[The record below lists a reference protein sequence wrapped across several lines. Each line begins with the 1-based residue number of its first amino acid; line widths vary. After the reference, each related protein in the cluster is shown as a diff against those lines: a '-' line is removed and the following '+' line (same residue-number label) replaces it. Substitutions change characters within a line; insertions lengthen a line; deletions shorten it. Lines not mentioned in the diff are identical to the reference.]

1 MKIDLK
7 PLKGFRDFYPEDYLI
22 REKILNVMHEVS
34 RSFGY
39 LPYDGPTLEKSSIY
53 EVKSGDNIARDESYT
68 FLDRGERKV
77 SLRPEMTPTLAR
89 MMATKSS
96 DFKKPIR
103 LYSIPSIFRNE
114 NPQKGRS
121 RESMQYNADILGEP
135 SLVAEIEIMDIF
147 ITILEKLGF
156 ERGDFEI
163 RVNNRGF
170 MENVLSSE
178 THDSKALFALIDRY
192 LKLPENEFIEELNS
206 LLIDK
211 KNLVKVLEFLKNKD
225 YSNDE
230 VMVSLFNLARDLGV
244 SDILRYDPTMVR
256 GFDYYTGIVFEI
268 WDRKLQFKRA
278 IAGGGRYENLVSLFG
293 GEKLEGVGAAFSDV
307 VILGLLDLF
316 NKKIKVE
323 IGVDYFISTFKG
335 VPISIYK
342 EIADILRNRGKSV
355 IINTASSWS
364 LTKQL
369 SFASSI
375 KVSKV
380 LIIGDKERD
389 NKSIVIKDLN
399 KNSQEEQQLDIF
411 LK

>member
-7 PLKGFRDFYPEDYLI
+7 PLKGFRDFYPEDYLK
-22 REKILNVMHEVS
+22 REKILDIMHEVS
-34 RSFGY
+34 RNFGY
-39 LPYDGPTLEKSSIY
+39 LPYDGPTLERSSIY

-89 MMATKSS
+89 MMAAKSS

-135 SLVAEIEIMDIF
+135 SLMAEIEIIDIF

-156 ERGDFEI
+156 EKKDFEI
-163 RVNNRGF
+163 KVNNRGF
-170 MENVLSSE
+170 MEDILSSY
-178 THDSKALFALIDRY
+178 TNDSKSLFALIDRY
-192 LKLPENEFIEELNS
+192 LKLPENEFIEELNN

-211 KNLVKVLEFLKNKD
+211 KNLEKVLNFLKNQD
-225 YSNDE
+225 YSNDPT
-230 VMVSLFNLARDLGV
+230 MVSLFNLASDLGMG
-244 SDILRYDPTMVR
+244 DILHYDPTMVR

-268 WDRKLQFKRA
+268 WDRTLQFKRS

-293 GEKLEGVGAAFSDV
+293 GEKLDGVGAAFSDV
-307 VILGLLDLF
+307 VILGLLDSF
-316 NKKIKVE
+316 NKKIKVD
-323 IGVDYFISTFKG
+323 IKVDYFISTFED
-335 VPISIYK
+335 VPISVYQN
-342 EIADILRNRGKSV
+342 IADILRKNGKSV

-369 SFASSI
+369 GFASSI
-375 KVSKV
+375 NVSKV
-380 LIIGDKERD
+380 LIIGKKEIKD
-389 NKSIVIKDLN
+389 KSIIVKDLN
-399 KNSQEEQQLDIF
+399 RNSQEEKQLDTF

>member
-7 PLKGFRDFYPEDYLI
+7 PLKGFRDFYPDDYLK
-22 REKILNVMHEVS
+22 RENILDVMHEVS

-39 LPYDGPTLEKSSIY
+39 LPYDGPTLERSSIY
-53 EVKSGDNIARDESYT
+53 EIKSGDNIARDESYT
-68 FLDRGERKV
+68 FLDRGERRV

-89 MMATKSS
+89 MMAAKSS

-103 LYSIPSIFRNE
+103 LYSIPLIFRNE

-121 RESMQYNADILGEP
+121 RESMQYNADILGES
-135 SLVAEIEIMDIF
+135 SLMAEIEIIDIF

-156 ERGDFEI
+156 DKKDFEI
-163 RVNNRGF
+163 RINNRGF
-170 MENVLSSE
+170 MENILSSY
-178 THDSKALFALIDRY
+178 TNDSKALFALIDRY
-192 LKLPENEFIEELNS
+192 LKLPKNEFKENLNN

-211 KNLVKVLEFLKNKD
+211 KDLNKVLDFLENKD
-225 YSNDE
+225 YSNDDT
-230 VMVSLFNLARDLGV
+230 MVSLFRLATDLGIG
-244 SDILRYDPTMVR
+244 DILHYDPTMVR

-268 WDRKLQFKRA
+268 WDKTLQFKRA

-316 NKKIKVE
+316 NKEVKIDTK
-323 IGVDYFISTFKG
+323 IDYFISTFEG
-335 VPISIYK
+335 IPISKYK
-342 EIADILRNRGKSV
+342 YIANILRNKGKSV
-355 IINTASSWS
+355 IVNTATSWS

-369 SFASSI
+369 GFASSI
-375 KVSKV
+375 NVSRV
-380 LIIGDKERD
+380 LIMGDKEIND
-389 NKSIVIKDLN
+389 KSIVVRDLH
-399 KNSQEEQQLDIF
+399 KNFQEEKKLDIF